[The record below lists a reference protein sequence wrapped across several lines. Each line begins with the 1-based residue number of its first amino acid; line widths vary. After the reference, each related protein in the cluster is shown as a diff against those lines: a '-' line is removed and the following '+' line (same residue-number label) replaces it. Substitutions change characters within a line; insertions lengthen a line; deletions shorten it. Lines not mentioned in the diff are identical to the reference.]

1 MLKTIFWVLV
11 ILAALVIALGFFAAR
26 KSTGMP
32 APGFQNGA
40 LPPCSDKPNCV
51 STEADPQGAAYIAPI
66 KVPSADNTAA
76 AMDQLQA
83 HIKAMGGRIVNVSD
97 NTLQAVFQTR
107 MFSFSD
113 DMLVVFDQE
122 TGVFR
127 VRSSSRIGHS
137 DLGANRKRVEALRQL
152 ITR

>member
-51 STEADPQGAAYIAPI
+51 TTEADPQHAAYIAPI

-83 HIKAMGGRIVNVSD
+83 HIKAMGGRIVNDSD

-107 MFSFSD
+107 IFGFSD